1 MESVAEIICADEK
14 KGFST
19 ITLSHLISGR
29 WTGKS
34 MKRNMKSKAV
44 NFKFCALVIDENTY
58 AADMTQ
64 EIIVSLLPIKGKMTS
79 LDLYEAVKMTLKQM
93 S

>member
-1 MESVAEIICADEK
+1 
-14 KGFST
+14 
-19 ITLSHLISGR
+19 
-29 WTGKS
+29 
-34 MKRNMKSKAV
+34 MKSKAV